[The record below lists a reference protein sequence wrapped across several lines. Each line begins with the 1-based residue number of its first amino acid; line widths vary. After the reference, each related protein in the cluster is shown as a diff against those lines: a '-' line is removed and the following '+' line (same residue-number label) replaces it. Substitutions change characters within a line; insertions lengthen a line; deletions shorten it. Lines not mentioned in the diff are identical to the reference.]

1 MIATGPDSY
10 ASTDEAGCPAP
21 GLSRSHRKTW
31 FEIEEKMFNSR
42 RGFLAGAAATI
53 GTMPLA
59 RPPAAQKSEV
69 SSEAILAIFKSLPG
83 DVAIK
88 IYAPA
93 ANGKPEFLVES
104 NASKTMF
111 VGSAIKT
118 YILCET
124 LRQADSPNVVQS
136 LKATQMPL
144 DASVWSV
151 DSAMFNPPNL
161 IGKVSQR
168 TALEA
173 MILHS
178 DNTAT
183 DMCIKHA
190 GPDKVRALIA
200 SIGLKNTMVPDSTRA
215 LFGYLLGAK
224 DPSTFSWEDIGTAAN
239 SPMVNS
245 PMNKVET
252 MTSTADDFISYYSRA
267 LHGEFFKNKETLY
280 EFRRILSM
288 SDAIWLLP
296 LPLGVSAFCK
306 GGSID
311 VAGFHALC
319 VPGGMFFDGRWVYFC
334 LTFNWYAKAT
344 SDQDT
349 ANAFVAA
356 ASRAMVMVKDSL
368 SA

>member
-1 MIATGPDSY
+1 MIG
-10 ASTDEAGCPAP
+10 
-21 GLSRSHRKTW
+21 
-31 FEIEEKMFNSR
+31 SR

-59 RPPAAQKSEV
+59 QTTVAQQKQTV
-69 SSEAILAIFKSLPG
+69 TPEAILSLFKSLPG

-88 IYAPA
+88 IFAPA

-104 NASKTMF
+104 NSSKMMF
-111 VGSAIKT
+111 VGSAVKT
-118 YILCET
+118 FILCEA
-124 LRQADSPNVVQS
+124 LRQADSPNVVQT
-136 LKATQMPL
+136 LKATQLSL

-178 DNTAT
+178 DNTGT

-190 GPDKVRALIA
+190 GPEKVRELIA
-200 SIGLKNTMVPDSTRA
+200 SIGLKNTMIPDSTRS

-224 DPSTFSWEDIGTAAN
+224 DPKAFSWEDLGAAAN
-239 SPMVNS
+239 ASIVNS
-245 PMNKVET
+245 PLNKVET
-252 MTSTADDFISYYSRA
+252 MVSSADDFISYYSRA
-267 LHGEFFKNKETLY
+267 LQGEFFKNKETLH
-280 EFRRILSM
+280 EFRRILAM
-288 SDAIWLLP
+288 SEAIWLLP
-296 LPLGVSAFCK
+296 LPLGVSAFVK

-311 VAGFHALC
+311 VPGFHAVC
-319 VPGGMFFDGRWVYFC
+319 APGGMLFDGRWVYFC
-334 LTFNWYAKAT
+334 LTFNWYAKAVT
-344 SDQDT
+344 DVDT
-349 ANAFVAA
+349 ASAFAA
-356 ASRAMVMVKDSL
+356 AGSRALTMVKDAL